1 MDINDYL
8 KIANE
13 YAVKHNKTDD
23 FIVMGLYKLIQESSL
38 PCSCFP
44 CQKYISAGMFK

>member
-1 MDINDYL
+1 MEINDYL

-23 FIVMGLYKLIQESSL
+23 FIVMGLYKLMQETDLNRVYAHTLLS
-38 PCSCFP
+38 
-44 CQKYISAGMFK
+44 QRW